1 MMRLATK
8 KTDRLPAP
16 GDDPALDRS
25 VLSQVAALKRMS
37 VSELR
42 EKWEALFD
50 APPVSYSRSNLEM
63 RIGYRL
69 QELTYGGIGRE
80 TRQMLDALADEVE
93 GKAPA
98 RSNIC
103 DPRSPVAGTRFVRE
117 WEGVEH
123 TVTVLTDGFEWQGRK
138 YKSLSAIAR
147 AITGVQWNG
156 WRFFGI
162 RELPR
167 RKK

>member
-1 MMRLATK
+1 MRGATK
-8 KTDRLPAP
+8 EIDRLPAP

-25 VLSQVAALKRMS
+25 VLSQLTALKKMS
-37 VSELR
+37 VKELR

-50 APPVSYSRSNLEM
+50 APPISYSRSNLEM
-63 RIGYRL
+63 RIGYRI
-69 QELTYGGIGRE
+69 QELTYGGLGRE
-80 TRQMLDALADEVE
+80 TRRMLDALADEVE

-98 RSNIC
+98 RSNIS

-117 WEGVEH
+117 WEGIAH

-147 AITGVQWNG
+147 AITDVQWNG

-162 RELPR
+162 RESR
-167 RKK
+167 GRK